1 MWKVTFWFWS
11 LTKIMKT
18 GKCYVFSKVQQVEIF
33 VRFPCL
39 LFPFFLHVGFF
50 FLWFI
55 FCYLIFVCAEV
66 HWFHKSCS
74 IDFLK
79 VARNLLKEIFYI
91 DFMSLTFYTSLN
103 ISMLLQGMVLNF
115 SWMGKEGGEH
125 RLVWDRLRVFCG
137 VLHTLTLK
145 KSLR

>member
-1 MWKVTFWFWS
+1 M
-11 LTKIMKT
+11 
-18 GKCYVFSKVQQVEIF
+18 
-33 VRFPCL
+33 
-39 LFPFFLHVGFF
+39 FFLSCNKWKSLWGFLVSSSHSFDMWDFF

-66 HWFHKSCS
+66 HWFHKFCS
-74 IDFLK
+74 VDVLK

-115 SWMGKEGGEH
+115 SWMWKEGGEH